1 VIVATTLML
10 LGLLCGIVAAQLR
23 GNRMG
28 GVIVVPLFAI
38 YALRTFGTLPV
49 LLLSVL
55 GGYVSVGIVKRRLFV
70 YGRSLFV
77 VSLVTSGLVSL
88 LAYAFLRVGVDAGT
102 TVRHLGFIGSVLP
115 GIATYNLHRLDQD
128 ERILDALWALALL
141 MFLVVVG
148 IGMVLFV
155 GLTPLATVT
164 PPVMLAPE
172 SDIARAFGLVVS
184 DAAHP
189 VILPFPKVLAMLG
202 LGLVLSEGVRKR
214 WGLRIGGII
223 VLPLL
228 VLFAFRDAT
237 LLWVYL
243 LLAVGLYLSLQAFNW
258 LTLVYARVLLS
269 MGVIVGLLAA
279 LTVVSTTPISNGLL
293 PFFTGILASVTA
305 YNLHCTAGAERRPSV
320 VVAAG
325 GFVLLAAVARLFL
338 TPRPGGVLVDVA
350 PADVL
355 VGVVLVALACWELYR
370 LESIRPPALDRVPA
384 GWEFEDSPPRER
396 PP

>member
-1 VIVATTLML
+1 MIVATALML
-10 LGLLCGIVAAQLR
+10 LGLLGGIVAAQLR

-28 GVIVVPLFAI
+28 GVVIVPLFAI
-38 YALRTFGTLPV
+38 YTLRTFGTLPV

-77 VSLVTSGLVSL
+77 LSLVTSGLVSL

-102 TVRHLGFIGSVLP
+102 PIRHLGFIGSVLP
-115 GIATYNLHRLDQD
+115 GIAAYNFHRLDRD
-128 ERILDALWALALL
+128 ERILDALWALTLL
-141 MFLVVVG
+141 FFLVVVG
-148 IGMVLFV
+148 IGMVVFV

-172 SDIARAFGLVVS
+172 SDIARAFGLVVT

-189 VILPFPKVLAMLG
+189 VILPFPKVLGLLG
-202 LGLVLSEGVRKR
+202 LGLLLSEGVRKR

-243 LLAVGLYLSLQAFNW
+243 LLAVGVYLSLQAFNW

-269 MGVIVGLLAA
+269 MGVIVGLLAV
-279 LTVVSTTPISNGLL
+279 LTVVATTPLSNGLL
-293 PFFTGILASVTA
+293 PLLTGILGGVTA
-305 YNLHCTAGAERRPSV
+305 YNLHCTARPERRPSV

-325 GFVLLAAVARLFL
+325 GFVALAAVARLFL
-338 TPRPGGVLVDVA
+338 TPQPGGILVDVT
-350 PADVL
+350 PVDVFAG
-355 VGVVLVALACWELYR
+355 VGVLALACWELYR
-370 LESIRPPALDRVPA
+370 LESIRPPALDEVPA
-384 GWEFEDSPPRER
+384 GWEFEDTPPREQS
-396 PP
+396 P